1 MADISLTASSRNA
14 LLSLQNTADLSER
27 TQNRLSTGKRVSSA
41 IDDAVS
47 YFQSKSLSDR
57 AADFSERKA
66 QIDQGVSS
74 LTAAVNATE
83 SIDKLLK
90 QLKGI
95 ASAARG
101 ATESERTAASANFKE
116 IGKQIAQLAK
126 DATYQGLNLLT
137 STSAELKVAFSER
150 SASQLKVEGFN
161 LLVTGNAGNKRALFT
176 IAKQVFSGGGAIQ
189 LSSIFSVAGG
199 FSKMDLAATTA
210 ADATSAAKA
219 FTQGLKTLDNAV
231 SQLRGV
237 TARLGTNVTV
247 LQTRSDFSQQYQNT
261 MQQGSDKLTL
271 ADLNTEAA
279 NMTALQTRQQL
290 GIQSLSF
297 ANQQQQGILS
307 LLR

>member
-14 LLSLQNTADLSER
+14 LLSLQKTADLSER

-47 YFQSKSLSDR
+47 YFQSKALSDR
-57 AADFSERKA
+57 ASDFSDRKA

-83 SIDKLLK
+83 SIDKLMK

-95 ASAARG
+95 ASSARG
-101 ATESERTAASANFKE
+101 ASGSERKAATENFAE
-116 IGKQIAQLAK
+116 IGKQISQLAK

-137 STSAELKVAFSER
+137 STAAELKVEFSER
-150 SASQLKVEGFN
+150 SASQLKVQGFN
-161 LLVTGNAGNKRALFT
+161 LLSSKTTGMFT
-176 IAKQVFSGGGAIQ
+176 VASAFSSGGA
-189 LSSIFSVAGG
+189 LKMSAVFNKFKSFTA
-199 FSKMDLAATTA
+199 MDLAATKS
-210 ADATSAAKA
+210 ADAASAAKG
-219 FTQGLKTLDNAV
+219 FTDGLKALDNAINK
-231 SQLRGV
+231 LRGV

-247 LQTRSDFSQQYQNT
+247 LQTRADFSQQYQNT